1 MPPGKSSH
9 LLGDGAVGS
18 NDEYPAGILTLLPCV
33 EGIDEVEAG
42 PWHLHRLIDSPRG
55 ERIRDD
61 LEALVVGEP
70 RRPRVLGKPLL
81 LERCRVQGEPKRR
94 MPRLAWNLPPDHDTL
109 YNCP

>member
-18 NDEYPAGILTLLPCV
+18 NDEYPAGILTLLPRV
-33 EGIDEVEAG
+33 EGVDEVEAG
-42 PWHLHRLIDSPRG
+42 PWHLRRRIDSPCG
-55 ERIRDD
+55 DRIRDD